1 MTIAPP
7 LGIIVF
13 VMNKYALIKNLS
25 VVVHQRLLTPRLSVF
40 TEKARIELLD
50 ALLAETD
57 ARNNAGLYLMNPRD
71 KGYDEA
77 YKKLQPLITE
87 TCVASKLYFNAAEK
101 DNRLV
106 PMFWVMG

>member
-1 MTIAPP
+1 
-7 LGIIVF
+7 
-13 VMNKYALIKNLS
+13 MNKYALIKNLS
-25 VVVHQRLLTPRLSVF
+25 VVVHQHLLAPRLSVF